1 MNSLMRKYF
10 YDKSVEFYKY
20 EKIGS
25 SEGGRSKKG
34 EKVALASI
42 QCNIQPTSNRLL
54 KETYGI
60 DIDAKYVVTS
70 GVSEHV
76 EKGWRLNFKG
86 EEMEVV
92 EIFYYDSH
100 LMILCQ

>member
-1 MNSLMRKYF
+1 MNNLMRKYF

-34 EKVALASI
+34 EKVAVGSI
-42 QCNIQPTSNRLL
+42 QCNIQPTSHKLI

-60 DIDAKYVVTS
+60 DIDAKYVVTC

-76 EKGWRLNFKG
+76 EKRWRLYFKG
-86 EEMEVV
+86 E
-92 EIFYYDSH
+92 
-100 LMILCQ
+100 

>member
-34 EKVALASI
+34 EKVALVSI
-42 QCNIQPTSNRLL
+42 QCNIQPTSHKLL

-60 DIDAKYVVTS
+60 DIDAKYVITC
-70 GVSEHV
+70 GTSEHV

-86 EEMEVV
+86 VEMEVV
-92 EIFYYDSH
+92 EVLHYDSH

>member
-1 MNSLMRKYF
+1 MNNLMRKYF

-34 EKVALASI
+34 EKVAVGSI
-42 QCNIQPTSNRLL
+42 QCNIQPTSHKLI

-60 DIDAKYVVTS
+60 DIDAKYVVTC

-76 EKGWRLNFKG
+76 EKRWRLYFKG

-92 EIFYYDSH
+92 EVLHYDSH

>member
-25 SEGGRSKKG
+25 SEGGRFKKG
-34 EKVALASI
+34 EKVAVGSI
-42 QCNIQPTSNRLL
+42 QCNIQPTSHKLI

-60 DIDAKYVVTS
+60 DIDAKYVVTC

-76 EKGWRLNFKG
+76 EKGWQFYFKG
-86 EEMEVV
+86 EEMEIV
-92 EIFYYDSH
+92 ELLYYDSH

>member
-1 MNSLMRKYF
+1 MNNLMRKYF

-34 EKVALASI
+34 EKVAVGSI
-42 QCNIQPTSNRLL
+42 QCNIQPTSHKQI

-60 DIDAKYVVTS
+60 DIDAKYVVTC

-76 EKGWRLNFKG
+76 ENGWQFYFKG
-86 EEMEVV
+86 EEMEIV
-92 EIFYYDSH
+92 ELLYYDSH